1 MSDSTPAQ
9 GAALWHGRFE
19 AGPSPELMAFSESL
33 SFDRRLWADDIAGS
47 RAHVAGLLAAG
58 LLSDGDAEALQ
69 AALVAVHSEFAE
81 GRFRFAPGDEDIHTA
96 VERRVTELAGDAG
109 ARLHTGRSRNDQVA
123 TDLRLFVR
131 RELRS
136 VSEAALDLAAVL
148 LDRAEIETET
158 PLPGFTH
165 LQAAQPVS
173 LAHHLLA
180 HAHGLLRDLDR
191 LHDALRRADVSPL
204 GAGALGG
211 STLPLRPEVT
221 AAELGFPAVFAN
233 SMDAVSDRDF
243 VADALYALAMLG
255 IRLSKM
261 GEEVVLWTSDA
272 FGWARLD
279 ESWSTGSS
287 MLPQKKNPDIAELAR
302 GKSGRL
308 LGNLSGFLA
317 TLKGLPLAYNRDLQ
331 EDKEPLFDSLDQI
344 ARALPAVAGLYR
356 TLTWD
361 RARMSAA
368 ADNPYL
374 LAIDVAEALV
384 LRGEPFRRA
393 HARVAALVRQ
403 SLETGADFPA
413 LCRDQLGVAL
423 EPGAL
428 AALHRRRSPGGAG
441 PAAVQTQIEAF
452 RARLQAERARLKD

>member
-1 MSDSTPAQ
+1 MSSQP
-9 GAALWHGRFE
+9 LWHGRFE
-19 AGPSPELMAFSESL
+19 AGPSPELTAFSESL

-47 RAHVAGLLAAG
+47 RAHVAGLESAG
-58 LLSDGDAEALQ
+58 LLSTADADALR
-69 AALVAVHSEFAE
+69 AALDTVHAEFAA
-81 GRFRFAPGDEDIHTA
+81 GAFLFSPTDEDIHTA

-109 ARLHTGRSRNDQVA
+109 ARIHTGRSRNDQVA

-136 VSEAALDLAAVL
+136 IGGATLELAAVL
-148 LDRAEIETET
+148 LDRAEPEIET

-173 LAHHLLA
+173 LAHHLMA

-191 LHDALRRADVSPL
+191 LSDALRRADVSPL

-221 AAELGFPAVFAN
+221 ADALGFAAIFSN

-255 IRLSKM
+255 VRLSKM
-261 GEEVVLWTSDA
+261 GEEVVLWTSDG

-308 LGNLSGFLA
+308 LGALSGFLA

-331 EDKEPLFDSLDQI
+331 EDKEPLFDSLDQV

-356 TLTWD
+356 TLQWD

-403 SLETGADFPA
+403 SLESGADFPA
-413 LCRDQLGVAL
+413 LCRDHLDVQLD
-423 EPGAL
+423 PGAP
-428 AALHRRRSPGGAG
+428 AALLRRRSPGGAG
-441 PAAVQTQIEAF
+441 PLAVQAQTQAL
-452 RARLQAERARLKD
+452 RARLEAERARLKD